1 MNIKTEITKL
11 HYSKDTKGI
20 LPTLLEYCS
29 YVYGIG
35 SGLKNWLYDRNIIKP
50 KRVDAFVISVGNM
63 TTGGVGKTPVV
74 LEIARHLIKKGTK
87 IAIISR
93 GYGGKLNN
101 KNVNVISDG
110 ENVYYTAKMAG
121 DEPFWLAQKA
131 SGACV
136 LTCKNRY
143 RAAKYAIDNYG
154 AEIIILDDGFQHRK
168 LHRDLDIVL
177 MDSQM
182 GLGNE
187 KLLPAGPLREGAE
200 ALDRIDK
207 LVIVSKNI
215 DHTAAIEFA
224 QIMHDRLNIDTH
236 LCCTEPDYVYNIK
249 TGEILEEGATVTAM
263 CAIGQPQQFFDFLG
277 NYNVINTIA
286 LEDHHQ
292 YSPIDLVDIPGNII
306 TTEKDAVKLL
316 RFDKDNIY
324 ALKLKT
330 IIDVERLLRNAKKR

>member
-1 MNIKTEITKL
+1 MNIKTKITKL
-11 HYSKDTKGI
+11 HYDRNAKG
-20 LPTLLEYCS
+20 LLVNLLEYCS

-35 SGLKNWLYDRNIIKP
+35 SGMKNWFYDKKILRP
-50 KRVDAFVISVGNM
+50 KRVDAYVISVGNM

-74 LEIARHLIKKGTK
+74 LEIARYLIKQGEKV
-87 IAIISR
+87 AIISR
-93 GYGGKLNN
+93 GYGGKLPN

-110 ENVYYTAKMAG
+110 ERIYYTAAMAG
-121 DEPFWLAQKA
+121 DEPFMLAQKA
-131 SGACV
+131 EGACV

-143 RAAKYAIDNYG
+143 KAAKYAVENFG
-154 AEIIILDDGFQHRK
+154 VTKIILDDGFQHRK

-177 MDSQM
+177 MDSKM

-207 LVIVSKNI
+207 LLVVSKNT
-215 DHTAAIEFA
+215 DHTKAEKFAKIMQKRLSIE
-224 QIMHDRLNIDTH
+224 TH
-236 LCCTEPDYVYNIK
+236 LCYTEPDYIYNIK
-249 TGEILEEGATVTAM
+249 TGERLEEGTAITAI
-263 CAIGQPQQFFDFLG
+263 CAIGQPQQFFDFLNG
-277 NYNVINTIA
+277 YYLKNTIA
-286 LEDHHQ
+286 LDDHHQ
-292 YSPIDLVDIPGNII
+292 YSPIDLVDIQGNIV

-330 IIDVERLLRNAKKR
+330 TIDVERLLDVKES